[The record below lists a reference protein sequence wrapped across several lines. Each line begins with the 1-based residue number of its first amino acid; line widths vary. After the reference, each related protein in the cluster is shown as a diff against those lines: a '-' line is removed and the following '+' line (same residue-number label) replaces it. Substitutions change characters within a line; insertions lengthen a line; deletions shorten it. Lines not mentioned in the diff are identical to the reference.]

1 MSQELSEISIAV
13 DAMGGDKGVKITIP
27 ALLRASD
34 LYPNIKFICIGD
46 EKKIKP
52 LLTSNKNIEVIH
64 TDEEISMNDTP
75 SFAVRNKKKSSMR
88 QAIDLVKNNSAHACV
103 SSGNTGALMAIS
115 HFRLKMLEGISRPAI
130 MSALPTYKDNV
141 SVRVLD
147 LGANVAANAKILQEF
162 AIIGSATASAEG
174 VKNPKV
180 GLLNVGQE
188 QHKGHAEIKEADKL
202 LKATKG
208 INYCGFAEGNQVFS
222 GDLDVIVCDG
232 FVGNILLKSCEGLI
246 SSVGKS
252 IKKNCKKNPLK
263 MLSALIAKYSFKNVI
278 DNYHPDR
285 HNGAVLAGLNGIVVK
300 SHGGAG
306 IRAFESAI
314 YRAIVLAKGK
324 SIDKKVAKILATNRD
339 LTCIQD

>member
-1 MSQELSEISIAV
+1 MSQELSKISIAI
-13 DAMGGDKGVKITIP
+13 DAMGGDNGVKVTIP
-27 ALLRASD
+27 ALLKASD
-34 LYPNIKFICIGD
+34 SCPNIKFICIGD

-52 LLTSNKNIEVIH
+52 LLKNSKNIVTIH

-75 SFAVRNKKKSSMR
+75 SFAIRNKKQSSMR
-88 QAIDLVKNNSAHACV
+88 KAIDLVKNNSAHACV

-115 HFRLKMLEGISRPAI
+115 HFRLKMLEGINRPAI

-147 LGANVAANAKILQEF
+147 LGANVSANAKILQEF

-174 VKNPKV
+174 VKSPKV
-180 GLLNVGQE
+180 GLLNVGHE
-188 QHKGHAEIKEADKL
+188 QHKGHAEIKEADRL
-202 LKATKG
+202 LKNTKG
-208 INYCGFAEGNQVFS
+208 INYCGFAEGNQIFS

-246 SSVGKS
+246 SSVSKS

-263 MLSALIAKYSFKNVI
+263 ILVALIAKYSFSNVI
-278 DNYHPDR
+278 ENYHPDR
-285 HNGAVLAGLNGIVVK
+285 NNGAVLAGLNGIVVK
-300 SHGGAG
+300 SHGSAG

-314 YRAIVLAKGK
+314 YRAILLAEGK
-324 SIDKKVAKILATNRD
+324 NIDNKVAKILAQNRD
-339 LTCIQD
+339 LICTQD